1 MTTYVALLR
10 AVNVGGTGMLPMKEL
25 QTLCI
30 ELGLNNVRTYIQS
43 GNVLFDSQLS
53 EPTLK
58 RKLEQVLA
66 EKLGRH
72 VGVLIRTTAELRAI
86 LEANPF
92 RDAKPPQVGVVF
104 LPAPAPTEV
113 VAGLA
118 IPGREQVQSV
128 GREVFVHYPDGMG
141 RSKLKL
147 SFAVDGTTRNL
158 NTVAKLLVMAE
169 A

>member
-66 EKLGRH
+66 EKLGRP
-72 VGVLIRTTAELRAI
+72 VGVLTRTTAELRAI

-92 RDAKPPQVGVVF
+92 RGAKPPQVGVVF
-104 LPAPAPTEV
+104 LPEPAPA
-113 VAGLA
+113 
-118 IPGREQVQSV
+118 
-128 GREVFVHYPDGMG
+128 
-141 RSKLKL
+141 
-147 SFAVDGTTRNL
+147 
-158 NTVAKLLVMAE
+158 
-169 A
+169 